1 MIFVHKELYPQS
13 IFPEEKY
20 LINYLIF
27 KNMSKIGQVSIQGY
41 MYFPGL
47 NISLFLSSLKN
58 LIHIPKHIIYKN
70 ADLKYDHVI

>member
-1 MIFVHKELYPQS
+1 
-13 IFPEEKY
+13 
-20 LINYLIF
+20 
-27 KNMSKIGQVSIQGY
+27 MSKIGQVLIQGY